1 MTGQV
6 ITDGINISTVD
17 LQRSRRT
24 MSVITQNP
32 VLFTS
37 SLRMNLDPFEEHDN
51 RDLWNALE
59 KANLKNM
66 VEMLPRQL
74 HKEICECGANF
85 SVSER
90 QLLCLARTSLKKN
103 NKIVMDEA
111 TANVDWKTD
120 QVIQETIR
128 KTLYRDNNCTSIEHY
143 NTCDRVLVLENG
155 QVVEY
160 DKPGNLLHNDCSQF
174 SRLYHGL
181 ESRL

>member
-1 MTGQV
+1 MQWLLHTSRPLEILHHWRIYWSNQLVTGQV

-17 LQRSRRT
+17 LQRSRRA

-90 QLLCLARTSLKKN
+90 QLLCLARSSLKEKQQN
-103 NKIVMDEA
+103 CDGWSNSKRRLENWSGDS
-111 TANVDWKTD
+111 
-120 QVIQETIR
+120 
-128 KTLYRDNNCTSIEHY
+128 RDNTQNI
-143 NTCDRVLVLENG
+143 
-155 QVVEY
+155 
-160 DKPGNLLHNDCSQF
+160 
-174 SRLYHGL
+174 
-181 ESRL
+181 

>member
-74 HKEICECGANF
+74 HKEICECGENF

-90 QLLCLARTSLKKN
+90 QLLCLARNSLKKN

-128 KTLYRDNNCTSIEHY
+128 KTFKRCTVITIAHRLSTTIPAIE
-143 NTCDRVLVLENG
+143 
-155 QVVEY
+155 
-160 DKPGNLLHNDCSQF
+160 F
-174 SRLYHGL
+174 
-181 ESRL
+181 

>member
-1 MTGQV
+1 
-6 ITDGINISTVD
+6 
-17 LQRSRRT
+17 

-37 SLRMNLDPFEEHDN
+37 SFRMNFDPFEEHDN

-90 QLLCLARTSLKKN
+90 QLLCLARSSLKEKQQN
-103 NKIVMDEA
+103 CDGWSNSKRRLENWSGDS
-111 TANVDWKTD
+111 
-120 QVIQETIR
+120 
-128 KTLYRDNNCTSIEHY
+128 RDNTQNI
-143 NTCDRVLVLENG
+143 
-155 QVVEY
+155 
-160 DKPGNLLHNDCSQF
+160 
-174 SRLYHGL
+174 
-181 ESRL
+181 